1 MHMKAIQN
9 YVTVFPVH
17 SNKIDC
23 KTIQE
28 YGLIGDPSLKIGG
41 YP

>member
-1 MHMKAIQN
+1 MKAIQN

>member
-1 MHMKAIQN
+1 MKAIEKYIAN
-9 YVTVFPVH
+9 FPAR

-28 YGLIGDPSLKIGG
+28 YALIGDPSLKIGG
-41 YP
+41 YKD